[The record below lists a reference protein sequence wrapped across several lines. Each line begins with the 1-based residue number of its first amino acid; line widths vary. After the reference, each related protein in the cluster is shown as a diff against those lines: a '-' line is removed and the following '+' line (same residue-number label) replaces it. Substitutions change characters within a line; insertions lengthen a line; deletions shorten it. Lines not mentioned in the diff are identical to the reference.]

1 MLIDSHC
8 HLYMGSWAKNLDIV
22 LARAK
27 ERGIGKIICPG
38 IDIDS
43 SWRSVAIANKYK
55 EVYAAAGIH
64 PHDAENAPA
73 DFINQLRDILA
84 QPKVVAIGEIGLDY
98 YRNISDADTQR
109 TVFKKQ
115 LQLAKDMDLPV
126 IVHNRNADND
136 IIHIIRQVGQIR
148 GVAHCFSSDL
158 TTAKILIDLG
168 FYISFAGNV
177 TYIKSG
183 LSEIAKDIP
192 LDRLLIETDAPFL
205 SPRPY
210 RGKENEP
217 SRLKYIADKLSESL
231 GVAYEIFALA
241 TKNNTETLFNIPKF

>member
-27 ERGIGKIICPG
+27 ERGVGKIICPG

-136 IIHIIRQVGQIR
+136 IIRIIRQVGQIR

-241 TKNNTETLFNIPKF
+241 TKNNTEILFNIPKF

>member
-98 YRNISDADTQR
+98 YRNISDSDTQR